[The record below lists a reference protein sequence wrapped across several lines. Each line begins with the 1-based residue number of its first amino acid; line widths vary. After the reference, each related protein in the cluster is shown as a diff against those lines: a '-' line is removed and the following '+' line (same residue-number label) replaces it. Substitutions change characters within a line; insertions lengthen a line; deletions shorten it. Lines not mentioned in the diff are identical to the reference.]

1 MYDAR
6 LFNQSEG
13 ISSGFKGDDGKLFL
27 YACLKEMNNAN

>member
-13 ISSGFKGDDGKLFL
+13 IGSGFKGDDGKFF
-27 YACLKEMNNAN
+27 YIHFFSEV

>member
-13 ISSGFKGDDGKLFL
+13 ISSGFKGDDCKVYEFM
-27 YACLKEMNNAN
+27 YFDKQKD

>member
-13 ISSGFKGDDGKLFL
+13 ISSGFKGDDGNFL
-27 YACLKEMNNAN
+27 YACLKREYTN

>member
-13 ISSGFKGDDGKLFL
+13 IGSGFKGDDGKNE
-27 YACLKEMNNAN
+27 YMWG